1 MNKICYTEVS
11 SRIGF
16 LAGLK
21 AAKKPILALT
31 STLCIF
37 AVDFRNLL
45 VHIHLRTAKVAFQAY
60 LRDSQVN
67 LNQHI
72 TKLDRK
78 NVQSR
83 VNY

>member
-1 MNKICYTEVS
+1 MI
-11 SRIGF
+11 
-16 LAGLK
+16 
-21 AAKKPILALT
+21 
-31 STLCIF
+31 STLYIF

-45 VHIHLRTAKVAFQAY
+45 IHFHLRIAKVAFQAY

-83 VNY
+83 DYNLFSFQNFSVCKIKEFLYHQCL